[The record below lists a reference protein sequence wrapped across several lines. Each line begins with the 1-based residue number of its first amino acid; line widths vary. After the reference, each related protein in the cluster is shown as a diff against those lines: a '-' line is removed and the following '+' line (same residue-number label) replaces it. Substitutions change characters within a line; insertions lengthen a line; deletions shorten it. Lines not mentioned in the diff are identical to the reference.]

1 MKTAISKPSPATVR
15 IVAAALEGDA
25 AITPAHRRRI
35 MEALTMA
42 LESPTN
48 APEGEG
54 RLYTPS
60 DVAALCG
67 VSITAVFN
75 WMKEGRLEARR
86 INKRNYL
93 IPASAVDAML
103 ASRQPPPPISAD
115 ALGDR
120 LAHLA
125 TVAKPA
131 RKSRRG

>member
-1 MKTAISKPSPATVR
+1 MKTVVSKPSPATVK
-15 IVAAALEGDA
+15 IIAAALDGDA

-42 LESPTN
+42 VEPPTT

-54 RLYTPS
+54 KLYTPS
-60 DVAALCG
+60 DVAGLCG
-67 VSITAVFN
+67 ASITAVFN
-75 WMKEGRLEARR
+75 WIKDGRLEARR

-131 RKSRRG
+131 KSRRG